1 MRCLTC
7 TTICVLWVMAIRNEM
22 ATGLSVSSHAILLF
36 SSSVGFSL
44 LSLARLRQHNR
55 SLQSI
60 VYIGANESVTNN
72 KNKALCRLGWVDN
85 KGLIQ

>member
-1 MRCLTC
+1 MRCLPC
-7 TTICVLWVMAIRNEM
+7 TTICVLWVMAIRDEM

-44 LSLARLRQHNR
+44 LSLARLRQDNR

-60 VYIGANESVTNN
+60 VYIGVDESATN
-72 KNKALCRLGWVDN
+72 KNN
-85 KGLIQ
+85 SI